1 MSVCLAATNYDLA
14 CNTMNTSVTT
24 DNIRHICI
32 PVDYLLKPLCLPVF
46 CLFTYNKF
54 RN

>member
-1 MSVCLAATNYDLA
+1 MSVYLVVTNYGLA

-24 DNIRHICI
+24 DNFRHVCI
-32 PVDYLLKPLCLPVF
+32 PVDYPLKLLCLPVF
-46 CLFTYNKF
+46 CLYTHNKF